1 MQLEVVKSLRGTLS
15 LLDVYC
21 RTLDLH
27 LLFSDLSA
35 MCIDSDSERR
45 MPQSES
51 PPSEYMSA
59 NEESTNI
66 SSKKGKKLR
75 ALTPYSDSEDTAIG
89 QMSTSLL

>member
-1 MQLEVVKSLRGTLS
+1 MEHRTYIC
-15 LLDVYC
+15 LL
-21 RTLDLH
+21 
-27 LLFSDLSA
+27 SDLSA